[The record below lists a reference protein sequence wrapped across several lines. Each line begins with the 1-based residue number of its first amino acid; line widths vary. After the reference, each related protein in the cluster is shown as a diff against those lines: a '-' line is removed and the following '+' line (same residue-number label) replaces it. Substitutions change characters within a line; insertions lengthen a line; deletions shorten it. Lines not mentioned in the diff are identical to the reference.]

1 MSIIISYLD
10 NSLIIGFV
18 PVVDRAM
25 ISAIYLFKGPLNETD
40 YYDKENLRRKWDTHD
55 LTFDERRERR

>member
-1 MSIIISYLD
+1 M
-10 NSLIIGFV
+10 GFI

-40 YYDKENLRRKWDTHD
+40 YFDKDNLRRKWDTHD
-55 LTFDERRERR
+55 LIFDERRERR